1 MRIKV
6 DYAQIDYNM
15 DTAKGHRNGGTEDVT
30 VTLAGVYENI
40 ETLLAR
46 VNKKLGFSRFT
57 EDYSYADGAEDVI
70 YTSEL
75 FNQDYDFITDEE
87 LEEYEAG
94 RLDLYEGV
102 LAINIQVEKFDYPN
116 YADMR
121 ELGIRNMR
129 EFGTRKM

>member
-1 MRIKV
+1 MKIKV

-15 DTAKGHRNGGTEDVT
+15 DTAKSHRDGGTEDVT
-30 VTLAGVYENI
+30 VILAGVYENI

-46 VNKKLGFSRFT
+46 VNKKLGFSAFI
-57 EDYSYADGAEDVI
+57 EDYSYVGDAEDVI
-70 YTSEL
+70 YTSAL
-75 FNQDYDFITDEE
+75 FNSDYDFITDEE

-121 ELGIRNMR
+121 ELGIR
-129 EFGTRKM
+129 KM